1 MEQKIVNDT
10 IAWAQSLAKLRD
22 RNADWAAQ
30 AVSESS
36 VLMAAEAVQQRVVD
50 LEATDLRDLLRQ
62 IDGREVSLE
71 SDAGP
76 ISRQLSTADATIR
89 EIEMWWGE
97 RLLAVIS
104 DPNIALL
111 LMIFGVYGILF
122 EFYSPGWG
130 VAGTIGVVSLVLGFF
145 GLSVLPVNYAGLALI
160 FIALGL
166 FAAEAFVTSF
176 GALAVGGI
184 VCLIL
189 GGTMLVDSP
198 TGFLHVSLE
207 VLVPVALATGLIT
220 VFLVSQVVKAQRS
233 RVRTGG
239 EALVGQQAVAQ
250 DEFTEQEDA
259 FVGQVHV
266 HGEYW
271 RALSPTHIASGQHVR
286 VAGRDGLTLLV
297 ETNDKANGQ
306 PTTSGAV
313 ATSSPISEGDKS

>member
-1 MEQKIVNDT
+1 
-10 IAWAQSLAKLRD
+10 
-22 RNADWAAQ
+22 
-30 AVSESS
+30 
-36 VLMAAEAVQQRVVD
+36 
-50 LEATDLRDLLRQ
+50 
-62 IDGREVSLE
+62 
-71 SDAGP
+71 
-76 ISRQLSTADATIR
+76 
-89 EIEMWWGE
+89 
-97 RLLAVIS
+97 
-104 DPNIALL
+104 
-111 LMIFGVYGILF
+111 
-122 EFYSPGWG
+122 
-130 VAGTIGVVSLVLGFF
+130 VSLVLGFF

-160 FIALGL
+160 LIALGL

-259 FVGQVHV
+259 FMGFVGQVHV

-271 RALSPTHIASGQHVR
+271 RALSPTHIARGQHVR

-313 ATSSPISEGDKS
+313 ATSNPTSEGDKS